1 MPPLGTTS
9 DELRIV
15 EWLKAEGDDVALGEP
30 LLAVETDKATLEV
43 EAAAAGTLLRILQRA
58 GATVE
63 VGDVVAFVGAPG
75 DELPAAPER
84 AAPDAGPAAAGRLP
98 TAPGAST
105 QARGSAEVLA
115 SPAVRRL
122 ASERGIDLAQIH
134 GSGPGGRVE
143 KADVLA
149 SGGGATGEGEP
160 VSAHRRALARRL
172 ERAAAIPQFSVG
184 VTVDMSTA
192 TGFLERERAGE
203 APGLTFTHVLLR
215 AVATALRSHPEL
227 NVVWSDSGPRRNRLE
242 RADVGLAVA
251 GDDAL
256 LVVTIPEP
264 DRAALADLVEQT
276 DRAVSDA
283 RAGRVHERFAGPAAI
298 TLTNLGMVGVDRFTA
313 VVDPDQTAILA
324 AGAVVERPGSIA
336 GRIALVPQL
345 ELTLTV
351 DHRAVDGATAGR
363 FLVEIRSLLEAADP
377 GSSAP

>member
-43 EAAAAGTLLRILQRA
+43 EAAAAGTLLRILQPA

-63 VGDVVAFVGAPG
+63 VGDPVAFVGAPG
-75 DELPAAPER
+75 DELPAESER
-84 AAPDAGPAAAGRLP
+84 AAPVPGSAP
-98 TAPGAST
+98 TGQRPPVEGASP
-105 QARGSAEVLA
+105 RGPGSPEILA

-122 ASERGIDLAQIH
+122 AADRGIDLARVR

-143 KADVLA
+143 KADVVA
-149 SGGGATGEGEP
+149 FVDGATSEGEP
-160 VSAHRRALARRL
+160 VSARRRALARRL
-172 ERAAAIPQFSVG
+172 ERSAAIPQFSVG

-192 TGFLERERAGE
+192 SGFLERERAGR
-203 APGLTFTHVLLR
+203 APGLTFTHLLLR
-215 AVATALRSHPEL
+215 AIATALRAHPAL
-227 NVVWSDSGPRRNRLE
+227 NVVWSDAGPGRRRLE

-256 LVVTIPEP
+256 LVVTVPEP
-264 DRAALADLVEQT
+264 DRVELAELVEQT
-276 DRAVSDA
+276 DRAVSEA
-283 RAGRVHERFAGPAAI
+283 RAGRVQERFAGPAAI
-298 TLTNLGMVGVDRFTA
+298 TLSNLGMVGVDRFTA

-324 AGAVVERPGSIA
+324 AGAVAERPGSI
-336 GRIALVPQL
+336 GDRIALVPQL

-351 DHRAVDGATAGR
+351 DHRAVDGMAAGR
-363 FLVEIRSLLEAADP
+363 FLVEIRSLLEGAEPATAAP
-377 GSSAP
+377 